1 MAAYDTRLSLNGAYS
16 LDATLLQDVVE
27 RANAFPETETD
38 IKFNFSDVHEL
49 ASKKLSDLL
58 QDSLMRTDPITQ
70 ISIDGRNFG
79 VDPWRSFTV
88 QSCP

>member
-27 RANAFPETETD
+27 RANAFPETETH